1 MANVLSYHIFV
12 SFLFC
17 IPIVLYGCFYV
28 VLWLL
33 FAQRTLCVSV
43 PDVRQTITA
52 VPVTAC
58 GKVHHRGKQVCFFG
72 VAHVA
77 GGGSI
82 IVVIS
87 AAAGAAASTH
97 QQGVV
102 SFFCVVG
109 KGMVVVLE

>member
-1 MANVLSYHIFV
+1 L
-12 SFLFC
+12 FLFVVS
-17 IPIVLYGCFYV
+17 IFLYGCFYFV
-28 VLWLL
+28 LWLLLWLL

-43 PDVRQTITA
+43 PDVRQTITT

-58 GKVHHRGKQVCFFG
+58 GKVHHRGQQVCFFG

-82 IVVIS
+82 VVVIS

-109 KGMVVVLE
+109 KGLVVVLE